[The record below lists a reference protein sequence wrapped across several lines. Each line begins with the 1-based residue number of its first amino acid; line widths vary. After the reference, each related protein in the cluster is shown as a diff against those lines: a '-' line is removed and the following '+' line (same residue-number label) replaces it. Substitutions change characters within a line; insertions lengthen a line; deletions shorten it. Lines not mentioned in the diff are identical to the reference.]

1 MHEDGKGGDGPLRKD
16 ATHPQKPE
24 NGTVAVGRAWDATEL
39 VEAHQDHHRNERNL
53 RNVLKPDNIL
63 MVVDLLQEHDFAKR
77 SLENVRFDDAWRLEL
92 RDPT

>member
-1 MHEDGKGGDGPLRKD
+1 M
-16 ATHPQKPE
+16 Q
-24 NGTVAVGRAWDATEL
+24 VGFHVFKYQIDVSVIFCL
-39 VEAHQDHHRNERNL
+39 QDIQQS
-53 RNVLKPDNIL
+53 DNIL